1 MSKPLLSAVR
11 EHPKPS
17 AVESQGP
24 AVPAPAV
31 LQLCLPIT
39 ARGSKETRAHAVAP
53 LVEAGQIRF
62 HHRAQPLVEEAV
74 RFPKGSKDLAD
85 AFCHGAL
92 WLEGRYWK
100 AQGIQPVVTPLL
112 VSR

>member
-1 MSKPLLSAVR
+1 M
-11 EHPKPS
+11 
-17 AVESQGP
+17 
-24 AVPAPAV
+24 
-31 LQLCLPIT
+31 LPIT

-53 LVEAGQIRF
+53 LV
-62 HHRAQPLVEEAV
+62 
-74 RFPKGSKDLAD
+74 D

>member
-1 MSKPLLSAVR
+1 VLIEDTAN
-11 EHPKPS
+11 
-17 AVESQGP
+17 G
-24 AVPAPAV
+24 PAV
-31 LQLCLPIT
+31 LQTLRRRVPGMLPIT

-53 LVEAGQIRF
+53 LVEAGQVRF
-62 HHRAQPLVEEAV
+62 HHRAQPLVEEAI
-74 RFPKGSKDLAD
+74 RFPKGSKDLVD

-100 AQGIQPVVTPLL
+100 AQGIQPLVTPLL